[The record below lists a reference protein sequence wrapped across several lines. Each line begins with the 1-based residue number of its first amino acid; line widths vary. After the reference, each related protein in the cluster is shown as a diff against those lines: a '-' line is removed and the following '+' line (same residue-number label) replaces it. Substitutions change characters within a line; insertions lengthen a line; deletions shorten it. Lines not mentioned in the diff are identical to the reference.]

1 MPLQRRSESQTSGGR
16 DSGHVVRMSH
26 AVGMTAPESTGNE
39 PDPWIPSRRSTASWV
54 VYDLGDT
61 VFQQTM
67 ITNYFPVWVVAV
79 MGGLDGHISLVNTIT
94 MVLMLGVGP
103 WIGAV
108 SDHLPRRVPLLIVTV
123 TGCCLLTFFVG
134 GSLWVSLA
142 LFLGANL
149 FFQAG
154 VVIYDALLPVV
165 STPANRGRVGGIA
178 SGLSNFGALLG
189 LGLGFLVLRAGGEY
203 ETIFKLT
210 AIAFL
215 LLAIPCFLWV
225 KEPPRT
231 VEQVAP
237 LSAARDAVRDLVGTA
252 HRARSYPDLIR
263 FLVGRAFYAEA
274 ANTIGLF
281 LGIYLVVTL
290 GFTSEQKDLMLL
302 LGLSA
307 AVVGGIFWGFVVD
320 RIGARDSLMRVLAI
334 WSTALALIAATG
346 FSLLP
351 EDALWLIA
359 PVAGFGLGG
368 IWASDRPLMVGIAPP
383 QYLGQFYGLYALA
396 GRFAALVGPLLWALI
411 VDVLRLGRP
420 TALLVLLGLVLVA
433 MVILRPLSPSI
444 GRPDVAQDRSPD
456 AALP

>member
-1 MPLQRRSESQTSGGR
+1 
-16 DSGHVVRMSH
+16 MS
-26 AVGMTAPESTGNE
+26 ASATAALSAPESPAPE
-39 PDPWIPSRRSTASWV
+39 PTPWTPSLRSTASWV

-79 MGGLDGHISLVNTIT
+79 MGGADSHISLVNTIT
-94 MVLMLGVGP
+94 MLLMLGVGP

-108 SDHLPRRVPLLIVTV
+108 SDHLPRRVPLLMITV
-123 TGCCLLTFFVG
+123 SGCCLLTFFVG
-134 GSLWVSLA
+134 GSLWTSLA
-142 LFLGANL
+142 LFLAANL

-154 VVIYDALLPVV
+154 VVVYDALLPAV

-189 LGLGFLVLRAGGEY
+189 LGLGFLVLRAGGAY
-203 ETIFKLT
+203 ETIFRFT

-231 VEQVAP
+231 VEPVAP
-237 LSAARDAVRDLVGTA
+237 LRAARGALRDLVTTA
-252 HRARSYPDLIR
+252 HRARSYPNLIR

-281 LGIYLVVTL
+281 LGVYLVVTL
-290 GFTSEQKDLMLL
+290 GFTSQQKDLLL
-302 LGLSA
+302 LTGLSA

-320 RIGARDSLMRVLAI
+320 HIGARDSLMRVLTI
-334 WSTALALIAATG
+334 WSIALTLVAATG
-346 FSLLP
+346 FTLLP
-351 EDALWLIA
+351 EAALWFIA
-359 PVAGFGLGG
+359 PLAGFSLGG

-396 GRFAALVGPLLWALI
+396 GRFAALVGPLLWALV
-411 VDVLRLGRP
+411 VDVLGLGRP
-420 TALLVLLGLVLVA
+420 TALLVLLALVLVA
-433 MVILRPLSPSI
+433 MVILYPLPSSI
-444 GRPDVAQDRSPD
+444 GRPDSAQQGNLNSTSS
-456 AALP
+456 

>member
-1 MPLQRRSESQTSGGR
+1 MIPPQSRS
-16 DSGHVVRMSH
+16 
-26 AVGMTAPESTGNE
+26 ATATPGACDPENEFRASPTADAASPESSAHE
-39 PDPWIPSRRSTASWV
+39 PDPWTPSRRSTASWV

-79 MGGLDGHISLVNTIT
+79 MGGADGHISLVNTIT
-94 MVLMLGVGP
+94 MLLMLGVGP

-108 SDHLPRRVPLLIVTV
+108 SDHLPRRVPLLIITV

-134 GSLWVSLA
+134 GSRWTSLV
-142 LFLGANL
+142 LFLAANL

-154 VVIYDALLPVV
+154 VVVYDALLPAV
-165 STPANRGRVGGIA
+165 STPVNRGRVGGIA
-178 SGLSNFGALLG
+178 SGLSNLGALLA

-203 ETIFKLT
+203 ETIFRFT
-210 AIAFL
+210 AVAFL

-231 VEQVAP
+231 VEPVAP
-237 LSAARDAVRDLVGTA
+237 LRAARGALRDLVTTA
-252 HRARSYPDLIR
+252 HRARSYPDLMR

-281 LGIYLVVTL
+281 LGVYLVVTL
-290 GFTSEQKDLMLL
+290 GFTSEQKDLLL
-302 LGLSA
+302 LTGLSA

-320 RIGARDSLMRVLAI
+320 RIGARDSLMRVLTV
-334 WSTALALIAATG
+334 WSIALTLIAATG
-346 FSLLP
+346 FTLLP
-351 EDALWLIA
+351 EAALWFIA
-359 PVAGFGLGG
+359 PLAGFSLGG

-396 GRFAALVGPLLWALI
+396 GRFAALVGPLLWALV
-411 VDVLRLGRP
+411 VDVLGLGRP
-420 TALLVLLGLVLVA
+420 TALLVLLALVLVA
-433 MVILRPLSPSI
+433 MVILYPLSSSI
-444 GRPDVAQDRSPD
+444 GRPDSAS
-456 AALP
+456 

>member
-1 MPLQRRSESQTSGGR
+1 MIPPQSRSATATTGACDPQNEFRASPTAGT
-16 DSGHVVRMSH
+16 
-26 AVGMTAPESTGNE
+26 AAPESPAHE
-39 PDPWIPSRRSTASWV
+39 PDPWTPSLRSTASWV

-79 MGGLDGHISLVNTIT
+79 MGGADGHISLVNTIT

-108 SDHLPRRVPLLIVTV
+108 SDHLPRRVPLLIITV

-134 GSLWVSLA
+134 GSLWTSLV
-142 LFLGANL
+142 LFLTANL

-154 VVIYDALLPVV
+154 VVVYDALLPAV

-203 ETIFKLT
+203 ETIFRFT

-237 LSAARDAVRDLVGTA
+237 LSAARGALRDLVTTA

-281 LGIYLVVTL
+281 LGVYLVVTL
-290 GFTSEQKDLMLL
+290 GFSSEQKDLLL
-302 LGLSA
+302 LTGLSA

-320 RIGARDSLMRVLAI
+320 RIGARDSLMRVLTI
-334 WSTALALIAATG
+334 WSIALTLIAATG
-346 FSLLP
+346 FTLLP
-351 EDALWLIA
+351 EEALWFIA
-359 PVAGFGLGG
+359 PLAGFGLGG

-383 QYLGQFYGLYALA
+383 EYLGQFYGLYALA
-396 GRFAALVGPLLWALI
+396 GRFAALVGPLFWALV
-411 VDVLRLGRP
+411 VDVLGLGRP
-420 TALLVLLGLVLVA
+420 TALLVLLALVLVA

-444 GRPDVAQDRSPD
+444 GRPD
-456 AALP
+456 AAG

>member
-1 MPLQRRSESQTSGGR
+1 
-16 DSGHVVRMSH
+16 
-26 AVGMTAPESTGNE
+26 
-39 PDPWIPSRRSTASWV
+39 
-54 VYDLGDT
+54 
-61 VFQQTM
+61 
-67 ITNYFPVWVVAV
+67 
-79 MGGLDGHISLVNTIT
+79 
-94 MVLMLGVGP
+94 
-103 WIGAV
+103 
-108 SDHLPRRVPLLIVTV
+108 
-123 TGCCLLTFFVG
+123 
-134 GSLWVSLA
+134 
-142 LFLGANL
+142 
-149 FFQAG
+149 
-154 VVIYDALLPVV
+154 
-165 STPANRGRVGGIA
+165 
-178 SGLSNFGALLG
+178 
-189 LGLGFLVLRAGGEY
+189 
-203 ETIFKLT
+203 
-210 AIAFL
+210 
-215 LLAIPCFLWV
+215 
-225 KEPPRT
+225 
-231 VEQVAP
+231 
-237 LSAARDAVRDLVGTA
+237 VGTA

-368 IWASDRPLMVGIAPP
+368 IWASDRPLMVGIAPQ

-444 GRPDVAQDRSPD
+444 GRPDAAQDLSPD

>member
-1 MPLQRRSESQTSGGR
+1 MMMPPSKSTTVTPGTR
-16 DSGHVVRMSH
+16 DAPNEVGSSH
-26 AVGMTAPESTGNE
+26 AAGMLVAESAVDE
-39 PDPWIPSRRSTASWV
+39 PTPWTPSRRSTASWV

-79 MGGLDGHISLVNTIT
+79 MGGADGHISLVNTIT

-108 SDHLPRRVPLLIVTV
+108 SDHLPRRVPLLIITV

-134 GSLWVSLA
+134 GSLWTSLA

-154 VVIYDALLPVV
+154 VVVYDALLPVV
-165 STPANRGRVGGIA
+165 STPVNRGRVGGVA

-189 LGLGFLVLRAGGEY
+189 LGLGFFVLRSGGDY

-215 LLAIPCFLWV
+215 LLAIPGFLWV
-225 KEPPRT
+225 KEPPRA
-231 VEQVAP
+231 VKRVAP
-237 LSAARDAVRDLVGTA
+237 LTAARGAMRDLVATA

-290 GFTSEQKDLMLL
+290 GFSSEQKDLLL
-302 LGLSA
+302 LTGLLA

-320 RIGARDSLMRVLAI
+320 RIGARDSLMRVLTI
-334 WSTALALIAATG
+334 WSAALALVAATG

-351 EDALWLIA
+351 EVALWLIA
-359 PVAGFGLGG
+359 PIAGFALGG

-396 GRFAALVGPLLWALI
+396 GSFAALVGPHIWARI
-411 VDVLRLGRP
+411 VDVLGLGRP
-420 TALLVLLGLVLVA
+420 TALLVLLALVLVA
-433 MVILRPLSPSI
+433 IVILRPLSPSI
-444 GRPDVAQDRSPD
+444 GRPDSAG
-456 AALP
+456 